1 MTKDRSSTLEK
12 ITKINE
18 VLGTGPLRERFDRI
32 ARFSRQVRVSEYHV
46 TNACNIRCKG
56 CWFFEY
62 GHDDATR
69 ENKDLTALAEFLQHE
84 RTARKVNTALVIGGE
99 PTLFPERIEVFVE
112 KMAHVTISTNGLKR
126 FPYEG
131 FEQVAVGLTLFG
143 GGPLDDDLRA
153 IKPGGRRFT
162 GLFDTVLK
170 NYRND
175 ERAGFIYAI
184 TEDGIDYIED
194 TVRRIEDNGNR
205 VNFNF
210 YSKYGTATP
219 SAVREQQ
226 RLLDKALEVKEKYP
240 ETVVSHPYYIRT
252 MITGKSHWG
261 DFGYDTCPSVSVDY
275 AEHKE
280 RLQNGNPTLP
290 FFNTWAADLKTVKFC
305 CTSGHCSGCR
315 DSQAISSWL
324 VVNMEK
330 FLESRE
336 MIETWV
342 EIAESYWRQF
352 IWGPFHWTKFD
363 AFAKR
368 PFETTQPPQVVRRPG
383 TMPPSSPPPPQEDE
397 VSRENA
403 AVLENVS
410 V

>member
-12 ITKINE
+12 LTKINE
-18 VLGTGPLRERFDRI
+18 VLGTGSLRERFDRI
-32 ARFSRQVRVSEYHV
+32 VRFSRQVRVSEYHV

-69 ENKDLTALAEFLQHE
+69 ENKDLATLAEFLQHE
-84 RTARKVNTALVIGGE
+84 RTVRKVNTALVIGGE

-219 SAVREQQ
+219 SALREQQ
-226 RLLDKALEVKEKYP
+226 ALLDKALEVKEKYP
-240 ETVVSHPYYIRT
+240 EAVVSHPYYIRT
-252 MITGKSHWG
+252 MITGRSHWG

-275 AEHKE
+275 PEHKE

-324 VVNMEK
+324 VVNMER

-336 MIETWV
+336 MIETWIEV
-342 EIAESYWRQF
+342 AESYWRQF

-363 AFAKR
+363 ASAKR
-368 PFETTQPPQVVRRPG
+368 PFDTPQPPQVVRRRG
-383 TMPPSSPPPPQEDE
+383 TMPQDGE
-397 VSRENA
+397 VPLGNA
-403 AVLENVS
+403 AVLENAS
-410 V
+410 I

>member
-1 MTKDRSSTLEK
+1 
-12 ITKINE
+12 
-18 VLGTGPLRERFDRI
+18 
-32 ARFSRQVRVSEYHV
+32 VRVSEYHV

-69 ENKDLTALAEFLQHE
+69 ENKDLAALADFLQHE
-84 RTARKVNTALVIGGE
+84 RTVRKVNTALVIGGE
-99 PTLFPERIEVFVE
+99 PTLFPERIEVFID
-112 KMAHVTISTNGLKR
+112 KMANVTISTNGLKP

-219 SAVREQQ
+219 SALHEQQ

-240 ETVVSHPYYIRT
+240 EAVVSHPYYIQT

-261 DFGYDTCPSVSVDY
+261 EFGYDTCPSVSVDY
-275 AEHKE
+275 EGHKE

-324 VVNMEK
+324 VVNMER

-352 IWGPFHWTKFD
+352 VWGPFHWTKFD
-363 AFAKR
+363 AFARR
-368 PFETTQPPQVVRRPG
+368 PFETPQPPQIVRRHE
-383 TMPPSSPPPPQEDE
+383 TMSPSSPPPPQQQEE
-397 VSRENA
+397 EGEAPRGNVAAFENA
-403 AVLENVS
+403 S
-410 V
+410 I

>member
-12 ITKINE
+12 LTKINE
-18 VLGTGPLRERFDRI
+18 VLGTGSLRERFDRI
-32 ARFSRQVRVSEYHV
+32 VRFSRQVRVSEYHV

-69 ENKDLTALAEFLQHE
+69 ENKDLATLAEFLQHE
-84 RTARKVNTALVIGGE
+84 RTVRKVNTALVIGGE

-184 TEDGIDYIED
+184 TEDGIDYIDD

-219 SAVREQQ
+219 SALR
-226 RLLDKALEVKEKYP
+226 
-240 ETVVSHPYYIRT
+240 
-252 MITGKSHWG
+252 
-261 DFGYDTCPSVSVDY
+261 
-275 AEHKE
+275 
-280 RLQNGNPTLP
+280 
-290 FFNTWAADLKTVKFC
+290 
-305 CTSGHCSGCR
+305 
-315 DSQAISSWL
+315 
-324 VVNMEK
+324 
-330 FLESRE
+330 
-336 MIETWV
+336 
-342 EIAESYWRQF
+342 
-352 IWGPFHWTKFD
+352 
-363 AFAKR
+363 
-368 PFETTQPPQVVRRPG
+368 
-383 TMPPSSPPPPQEDE
+383 
-397 VSRENA
+397 
-403 AVLENVS
+403 
-410 V
+410 